1 MERQQVVARI
11 QQPMTRLWCHRQK
24 VLPNGW
30 KLSMGFSTRWMC
42 EVESVDLGD
51 QPPLRFRLLLWRLD
65 AFLWNHLS
73 SQCLLNLFC
82 MMMARF
88 LRKCGGHIMQ
98 MPHVCHCFVVQYL
111 DLPICFSS
119 GLRRWAIISWNR
131 NGVSQQGQGSDRL
144 YYPPYISKSHF
155 RQEKKEILL
164 ILSLVLFL
172 SVILDLT
179 WRNRKRKDCNAE
191 YEVIHLEYHE
201 SWMHNSDLH
210 QLWSLEVLRMET
222 I

>member
-1 MERQQVVARI
+1 MERQQVVTRI

-24 VLPNGW
+24 VLPNAW
-30 KLSMGFSTRWMC
+30 KLSMGFSTGWMC

-73 SQCLLNLFC
+73 SQCLLSSFC
-82 MMMARF
+82 IIMARF

-111 DLPICFSS
+111 DLPICFSL

-144 YYPPYISKSHF
+144 YYPLILYISKSHF
-155 RQEKKEILL
+155 RQEK
-164 ILSLVLFL
+164 
-172 SVILDLT
+172 
-179 WRNRKRKDCNAE
+179 RNSAYTVTCIVPLCHSRFNVTEQEKKRLQCWIWGDTYGVSCQLNA
-191 YEVIHLEYHE
+191 
-201 SWMHNSDLH
+201 
-210 QLWSLEVLRMET
+210 
-222 I
+222 